1 MQPIV
6 DAIWNFCRDHSA
18 AALTGAVGTFFG
30 ATVAFFVERWKTGRA
45 EHEAK
50 RSCLIEA
57 QMILCL
63 QGNSLESLRR
73 AYAPFRSL
81 QNRELKIPCITH
93 AFVQLAIDPK
103 KLAFVLDGLEPDLL
117 MRMFV
122 ADQSYSNTTRMLT
135 LRDELLTKLMTTS
148 TIHDDHGQSG
158 VFTIDPDRVLLK
170 SVQTATDSVFESLDH
185 AISENSRMLVEL
197 RKHALSLYPG
207 RSFPRFE
214 LNPPEASN
222 ENDKKV

>member
-1 MQPIV
+1 MHPIV
-6 DAIWNFCRDHSA
+6 DTIWNFCRDHSA
-18 AALTGAVGTFFG
+18 GALTGAVGTFFG
-30 ATVAFFVERWKTGRA
+30 ASVAFFVERWKTGRA
-45 EHEAK
+45 ANEAK

-63 QGNSLESLRR
+63 QGNSLESLRL

-81 QNRELKIPCITH
+81 QNRERKIPCISH

-103 KLAFVLDGLEPDLL
+103 KLSFVMDGPEPDLL
-117 MRMFV
+117 MRLFV
-122 ADQSYSNTTRMLT
+122 ADQSYFNATRMLT
-135 LRDELLTKLMTTS
+135 LRDELMTKLMTS
-148 TIHDDHGQSG
+148 SKVHDDHDQSG

-170 SVQTATDSVFESLDH
+170 SVETATDAVFESLDH

-197 RKHALSLYPG
+197 RKHALGLYPD

-214 LNPPEASN
+214 LNPPEANN
-222 ENDKKV
+222 EINKKG